1 VSVAHFCCVLNGCS
15 FCVLWVW
22 EFWFFD
28 WEGVIVED
36 VVDDVEFSVMLLF
49 L

>member
-1 VSVAHFCCVLNGCS
+1 MGVGVSV
-15 FCVLWVW
+15 
-22 EFWFFD
+22 FD

-49 L
+49 LQVVCIESMV